1 MTDAVE
7 AIAGA
12 AIIAGAAYW
21 INRRINQPAAPAQPA
36 AIVPAVVQ
44 TPKQGNDMF
53 VKTAFKSLF
62 EQAFKATPALQ
73 TPAVNTPFI
82 AAARPATPAATGE
95 PANIG
100 AQLKRD
106 LMATFGLTGIQ
117 AAGVVG
123 NLDHESAGFKSLQEI
138 KPLIAGSRG
147 GYGYAQWTGPR
158 RRSFEAWVQE
168 HGLDARSYAANLGFL
183 KHELTNTEERRV
195 LPRLRKARTVEDATR
210 IFSGSSERG
219 NSFDGFLRPGI
230 PHMASRIA
238 RARKYV

>member
-1 MTDAVE
+1 MIE
-7 AIAGA
+7 ARQIAGA
-12 AIIAGAAYW
+12 AVIIGAAYW
-21 INRRINQPAAPAQPA
+21 INKRTSKPAAPAT
-36 AIVPAVVQ
+36 IIPAVAQ
-44 TPKQGNDMF
+44 SPKQGNDMF
-53 VKTAFKSLF
+53 VKNIFGTIVSHAFKNAAKEPAQSP
-62 EQAFKATPALQ
+62 ASTP
-73 TPAVNTPFI
+73 PFVAV
-82 AAARPATPAATGE
+82 ARPATPAPMYE
-95 PANIG
+95 PASIG

-138 KPLIAGSRG
+138 APLVAGSRG
-147 GYGYAQWTGPR
+147 GWGYAQWTGPR
-158 RRSFEAWVQE
+158 RRAFEAWVKS
-168 HGLDARSYAANLGFL
+168 HGFDARSYAANWGFL

-195 LPRLRKARTVEDATR
+195 LPRLRKARTVEDAAR

-238 RARKYV
+238 RAKRYV

>member
-1 MTDAVE
+1 MTDARQ
-7 AIAGA
+7 IAGA
-12 AIIAGAAYW
+12 AVIIGAAYW
-21 INRRINQPAAPAQPA
+21 INKRTSKPAAPAT
-36 AIVPAVVQ
+36 IIPAVAQ
-44 TPKQGNDMF
+44 SPKQGSDMF
-53 VKTAFKSLF
+53 VKNIFGTIVSHAFKN
-62 EQAFKATPALQ
+62 AANAPAT
-73 TPAVNTPFI
+73 TPPFVAV
-82 AAARPATPAATGE
+82 ARPATPATAGE

-158 RRSFEAWVQE
+158 RRAFEAWVQAR
-168 HGLDARSYAANLGFL
+168 GLDARSYAANWGFL

-195 LPRLRKARTVEDATR
+195 LPRLRKARTVEDAAR

-238 RARKYV
+238 RAKRYV